1 MSSRKTILSFDASG
15 GSPYT
20 LRNSTLPY
28 AMTLDRRQ
36 FLTSTAAVG
45 MAGFGLP
52 AFAADAP
59 YPTRPI
65 NLVVPF
71 TPGGSVDVAG
81 RLIADRLTRALGQPV
96 VVDNRGGAGGT
107 IGSTYVAKAA
117 PDGYTLIVTSQS
129 THVVNPAMNPKLPYD
144 AVKDFA
150 PITIIGRLSNVLLI
164 NASLPI
170 HTFDELVKYARAHP
184 TALNY
189 ASAGTGSVSHLSMEL
204 LKNQAGIP
212 MTHIPYRGA
221 GVALSDLLGGQV
233 QLTWNNL
240 SSNLGNILNGKLRAL
255 AVAAPARVPQ
265 LPKVPTF
272 AELKLPDLNLTSW
285 SGLAAPAKTSD
296 AIVQK
301 LYLETR
307 KIVSDPANQAIWVDK
322 GMIIPED
329 ITPVAYR
336 KEIAERIQFYQR
348 IARDNKI
355 VLDAN

>member
-1 MSSRKTILSFDASG
+1 
-15 GSPYT
+15 
-20 LRNSTLPY
+20 
-28 AMTLDRRQ
+28 MTLYRRQ
-36 FLTSTAAVG
+36 FLTSTAAG
-45 MAGFGLP
+45 LALP

-59 YPTRPI
+59 YPTRAI

-71 TPGGSVDVAG
+71 TPGGSVDVSG
-81 RLIADRLTRALGQPV
+81 RLIADRLARSLGQPV
-96 VVDNRGGAGGT
+96 VVDNRGGAGGA

-150 PITIIGRLSNVLLI
+150 PITLISRLANVLVI
-164 NASLPI
+164 NAALPI
-170 HTFDELVKYARAHP
+170 KTFDELVKYARANP
-184 TALNY
+184 AALNY

-204 LKNQAGIP
+204 LKSQAKFP

-221 GVALSDLLGGQV
+221 GVALNDLLSGQI

-240 SSNLGNILNGKLRAL
+240 SSNLSNILNGKLRAL

-265 LPKVPTF
+265 LPDVPTF

-285 SGLAAPAKTSD
+285 NGLAAPAGTPD

-301 LYLETR
+301 LYAATR
-307 KIVSDPANQAIWVDK
+307 KIVTDPANQAVWLDK
-322 GMIIPED
+322 GMMVPQD
-329 ITPVAYR
+329 ITPAAYR
-336 KEIAERIQFYQR
+336 KEIEERIAFYQR

-355 VLDAN
+355 QLDSN

>member
-1 MSSRKTILSFDASG
+1 MSFDARG
-15 GSPYT
+15 GSSYAVRTPT
-20 LRNSTLPY
+20 LLY

-36 FLTSTAAVG
+36 FLASTAAVG
-45 MAGFGLP
+45 LHSLGLP

-71 TPGGSVDVAG
+71 TPGGSIDVAG
-81 RLIADRLTRALGQPV
+81 RLVGERLARALGQPV
-96 VVDNRGGAGGT
+96 VIDNRGGGGGT
-107 IGSTYVAKAA
+107 IGSTFVARAA

-129 THVVNPAMNPKLPYD
+129 SHVVNPAMNPKMPYD

-150 PITIIGRLSNVLLI
+150 PITLIGRLANVLVI
-164 NASLPI
+164 NTALPI

-189 ASAGTGSVSHLSMEL
+189 ASSGAGSAPHLSMEL
-204 LKNQAGIP
+204 LKAQAGIP

-233 QLTWNNL
+233 QLSWNNL
-240 SSNLGNILNGKLRAL
+240 ASNLGSILNGSLRAL

-265 LPKVPTF
+265 LPNVPTF

-285 SGLAAPAKTSD
+285 TGLAAPAKTPD
-296 AIVQK
+296 AIVHK

-307 KIVSDPANQAIWVDK
+307 KIVSDPANQATWLDK
-322 GMIIPED
+322 GLIIPED
-329 ITPVAYR
+329 ITPAAYR
-336 KEIAERIQFYQR
+336 KEIIERIQFYQR
-348 IARDNKI
+348 VARDNKI